1 MQSRKRKKLYGGSG
15 LQDGKLPNF
24 GLEFSQA
31 LAWHVRDINEGEPT
45 GWKRAMNELGQIDI
59 QT

>member
-1 MQSRKRKKLYGGSG
+1 MDIGDPAFKTVNL
-15 LQDGKLPNF
+15 LNF